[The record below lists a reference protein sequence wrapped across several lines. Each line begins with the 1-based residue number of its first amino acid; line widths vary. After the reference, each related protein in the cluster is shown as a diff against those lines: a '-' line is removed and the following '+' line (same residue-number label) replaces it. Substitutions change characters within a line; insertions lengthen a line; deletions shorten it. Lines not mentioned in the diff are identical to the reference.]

1 MTNEQSI
8 TLLRR
13 NKQEQIEAFKAVGMV
28 DVDENTRASEFAKR
42 IKWAGGL
49 LDLCLACVRIA
60 DGSYH
65 YFTHSEWENLNDA
78 NKALYVKRGLRV
90 RAEGHSFV
98 MAALDCQF
106 NSAAT
111 MKWGTTT
118 AVPGMSS
125 KTCNAAYMDFD
136 GEGNTSAIVAAATTA
151 GTYPA
156 GEAANDFTAYTA
168 ASDGVEDVSDW
179 HLPGLGVWILINKY
193 WNPIQEAL
201 NAFWNAGAKLV
212 QDSTYWSSTQCSASE
227 AFTMTSYGYIFPTS
241 KGNSCRVRAVCDE
254 I

>member
-8 TLLRR
+8 TLLRK
-13 NKQEQIEAFKAVGMV
+13 NKQKQIEAFKAVGMV

-49 LDLCLACVRIA
+49 LDLCLACTRIA

-65 YFTHSEWENLNDA
+65 YFTQSEWENLTQA
-78 NKALYVKRGLRV
+78 NKDLYVKRGLRV
-90 RAEGHSFV
+90 RAEGHSFILG
-98 MAALDCQF
+98 ALDCQF
-106 NSAAT
+106 DSAAT
-111 MKWGTTT
+111 MGWGPTS

-125 KTCNAAYMDFD
+125 RTCNAAYMDFA
-136 GEGNTSAIVAAATTA
+136 GEENTMAIVSTGSTS

-156 GEAANDFTAYTA
+156 GEAAHAFKAYTA
-168 ASDGVEDVSDW
+168 DSDGVEDVSDW

-193 WNPIQEAL
+193 WNQIQEAL
-201 NAFWNAGAKLV
+201 AAFWNAGAQMTK
-212 QDSTYWSSTQCSASE
+212 DSTYWSSTQCSASE
-227 AFTMTSYGYIFPTS
+227 TFTMTSYGCIFPTN
-241 KGNSCRVRAVCDE
+241 KGTACRVRAVCDE